1 MEKTDTG
8 LAKLDNCTKHAL
20 IHSPPKSLTSQK
32 ACNIECHVHT
42 CHSHPATDNET
53 IFTAMIIFQDVLN
66 KKRHSKIHYGN
77 GQMKGVISLQKR
89 FISYNWK
96 KLTRWTRWFL
106 YRKYHNLLFATL
118 FKSKQNEKCSCW
130 DKNCWLFC
138 CEFCRERKLL
148 LILRQT
154 CHKVYSRNLTKT
166 SDCSYR

>member
-8 LAKLDNCTKHAL
+8 LAQLDNCTKHAL

-42 CHSHPATDNET
+42 CHSHPATDNDT

-77 GQMKGVISLQKR
+77 DQMKGVISLQKR

-96 KLTRWTRWFL
+96 KLTRWTRLFL

-118 FKSKQNEKCSCW
+118 FKSKRNEKCSC
-130 DKNCWLFC
+130 
-138 CEFCRERKLL
+138 
-148 LILRQT
+148 
-154 CHKVYSRNLTKT
+154 
-166 SDCSYR
+166 

>member
-8 LAKLDNCTKHAL
+8 LAKLDNCTKQAP

-42 CHSHPATDNET
+42 CHSHPATDNDT

-89 FISYNWK
+89 FISYNRK
-96 KLTRWTRWFL
+96 KLTRWTWWFL

-118 FKSKQNEKCSCW
+118 FKCKRNEKCSC
-130 DKNCWLFC
+130 
-138 CEFCRERKLL
+138 
-148 LILRQT
+148 
-154 CHKVYSRNLTKT
+154 
-166 SDCSYR
+166 

>member
-8 LAKLDNCTKHAL
+8 LAQLDNCTKHAL
-20 IHSPPKSLTSQK
+20 IHSHPKSLTSQK

-42 CHSHPATDNET
+42 CHSHPATDNDT

-89 FISYNWK
+89 FISYNRK

-118 FKSKQNEKCSCW
+118 FKCKRNEKCSC
-130 DKNCWLFC
+130 
-138 CEFCRERKLL
+138 
-148 LILRQT
+148 
-154 CHKVYSRNLTKT
+154 
-166 SDCSYR
+166 